1 MSGNQE
7 ATRDYDVLVVGPGE
21 TGMRVMKMSVLSTLL
36 REAELGNK
44 PLEATPFPL
53 PDCDP
58 AYRLVEMTHN

>member
-7 ATRDYDVLVVGPGE
+7 LTPDYDVLVVGPGE
-21 TGMRVMKMSVLSTLL
+21 TGMRVMKMSALSALL

-58 AYRLVEMTHN
+58 AYQLVEKPKN